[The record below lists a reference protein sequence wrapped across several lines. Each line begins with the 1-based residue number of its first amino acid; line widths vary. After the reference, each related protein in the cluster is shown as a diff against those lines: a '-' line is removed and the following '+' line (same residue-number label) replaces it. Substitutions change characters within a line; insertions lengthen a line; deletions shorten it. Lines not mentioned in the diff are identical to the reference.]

1 METGWQ
7 RWWSPEVPE
16 RPGRD
21 GFTAFS
27 GSGGTYGRGSVVQAF
42 DGSND
47 PEVCCAR
54 CGRYLGKDSR
64 CWWDDYTCEYCHEAR
79 AA

>member
-1 METGWQ
+1 MTTGRESGWP
-7 RWWSPEVPE
+7 SGLEG
-16 RPGRD
+16 RPRRE

-27 GSGGTYGRGSVVQAF
+27 GAGGTYGRGSVVQAF

-64 CWWDDYTCEYCHEAR
+64 FWWDDYTCEYCHEAR